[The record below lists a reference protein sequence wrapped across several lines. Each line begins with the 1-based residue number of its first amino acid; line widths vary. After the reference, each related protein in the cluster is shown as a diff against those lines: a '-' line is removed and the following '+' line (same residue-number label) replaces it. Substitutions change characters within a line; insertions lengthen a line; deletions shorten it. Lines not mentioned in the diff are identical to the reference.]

1 MFGQC
6 WADSP
11 SEVHHPCQ
19 HWPLHFLIPAWTSHL
34 LQIFDKALCFLKS
47 VQLSTTWKAHKRK
60 YLPNYWNITKH
71 YHHQRLIVG
80 FMKSQHLKR
89 PTTQKPR
96 NPQNPKHSRA
106 MVVYNRNRP
115 QRSYGSKNAKKPP
128 TRRAT
133 NKRVPPKAWD
143 SKKRLKFL
151 GLSSWRLELLLST
164 AAQKYEEAYA
174 PILVEAVIL
183 GLVLKPLARSATYNA
198 LQAAAIIRPL
208 LSPPPYHSYE
218 QEAIVIP
225 AHHKS
230 LQNI

>member
-6 WADSP
+6 WSDSP

-47 VQLSTTWKAHKRK
+47 VQLSTTRKAHKRK
-60 YLPNYWNITKH
+60 YLPNSWNITKH

-106 MVVYNRNRP
+106 MVVYNRKNTTSTTTVRKDVTDPKTPRSHPLEEQLTSEYPPRP
-115 QRSYGSKNAKKPP
+115 EIVKN
-128 TRRAT
+128 
-133 NKRVPPKAWD
+133 VW
-143 SKKRLKFL
+143 SF
-151 GLSSWRLELLLST
+151 
-164 AAQKYEEAYA
+164 
-174 PILVEAVIL
+174 
-183 GLVLKPLARSATYNA
+183 
-198 LQAAAIIRPL
+198 
-208 LSPPPYHSYE
+208 
-218 QEAIVIP
+218 
-225 AHHKS
+225 
-230 LQNI
+230 